1 MPHDELKTR
10 KVCQGKK
17 GMTLIEI
24 LIVTSLLSLVS
35 LAIYNS
41 LANGIKVWERSRQ
54 VVVEE
59 DVVIFFDKV
68 AQDLRNTFFH
78 SKINFK
84 GTEFKFS
91 FPTIVYTPAD
101 RRSGASEGEY
111 IEQMGRVEYYYD
123 FNEDTLYRHQAN
135 YSQAL
140 NERFGR
146 PRALVTSVDRIKF
159 RYYYRTDTDEI
170 YTPEILDVLP
180 SGVEIEVE
188 FSDNQG
194 QKIMKKFIDIPIES

>member
-1 MPHDELKTR
+1 MA
-10 KVCQGKK
+10 KK
-17 GMTLIEI
+17 GMTLMEI
-24 LIVTSLLSLVS
+24 LIVMSLLALVS
-35 LAIYNS
+35 LAIYHS
-41 LANGIKVWERSRQ
+41 LSNGIRVWERNREL
-54 VVVEE
+54 VVEE
-59 DVVIFFDKV
+59 DVVIFFDKLT
-68 AQDLRNTFFH
+68 QDLRNTYFY

-84 GTEFKFS
+84 GDEFRFS

-101 RRSGASEGEY
+101 KRSNIPEGEF

-123 FNEDTLYRHQAN
+123 FNDNTLYRRQAN

-159 RYYYRTDTDEI
+159 RYHYITDEEEI

-180 SGVEIEVE
+180 SGVEVEVE

-194 QKIMKKFIDIPIES
+194 QKMMRKFVDIPIGS